1 MIYAKDINNFEP
13 FHPVYK
19 KTELMSYIQRM
30 KEDNKSFKYTTVL
43 YRCENRE
50 YFKTIKD
57 GAGDDIVIERVLDYE
72 TKV

>member
-1 MIYAKDINNFEP
+1 MY
-13 FHPVYK
+13 
-19 KTELMSYIQRM
+19 
-30 KEDNKSFKYTTVL
+30 KSFKYTTVL

-72 TKV
+72 TKRTFAKYRIAYAFVGIKIRTSWIDRIIKIP